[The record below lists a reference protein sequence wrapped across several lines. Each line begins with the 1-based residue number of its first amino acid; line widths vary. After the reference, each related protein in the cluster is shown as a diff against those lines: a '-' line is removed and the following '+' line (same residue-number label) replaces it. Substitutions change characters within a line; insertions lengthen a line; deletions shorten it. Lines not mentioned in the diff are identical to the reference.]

1 MNSIKYYLLVLLVS
15 NALCFLFITTLLAQK
30 TKPKADTTHL
40 DTFFLAKKTGLL
52 GKLGKSVAISDAID
66 PGTFQ
71 ATKNVTPFASFKGKT
86 IRCVVINN
94 VSFGVSVNDTSQ
106 VIKNFLINFANR
118 IHRQTQEKL
127 IIANLFF
134 REGDILN
141 PNLIAEN
148 VRYLR
153 SLNYLQDARIVVV
166 RSKANKQQ
174 VDVDVFYKDVFSVG
188 GAADVNGKAVYAEL
202 SDNNIMGTGQRLVI
216 KNLYDLNRSPNYGW
230 GAEYTKRNFAGSF
243 ANLSVGYQNL
253 ANAYSNGSR
262 DEDYA
267 YIRMTLP
274 LVSPYHLWTG
284 EAEIATHRNT
294 NKYGSDSLYSLDNQ
308 YNYNNLDAWAGYNI
322 TNSRFYNDL
331 TKRKPK
337 QFLALRV
344 IDQQFKTIPDKY
356 ELTYNPMYAN
366 LKGIL
371 TAYTFFKQEYY
382 HTSYIYGFGR
392 NEDVPEGYNASIIGG
407 WTDKNDLERPYM
419 GVNFEKNFFTKQK
432 QYIDYEIKVG
442 GYIRNHRFEDFST
455 LFNIETFT
463 RLRKFNHLWYNR
475 NFFSF
480 SGAHQF
486 NRLLDAPLILNS
498 SYGIPQYSG
507 DSSTLATTR
516 GTFNAE
522 SVFYDTW
529 KLAGFS
535 FAPFAFTN
543 FSFLKTESNYNSGS
557 NLDGYAGFGLGVRTR
572 NENLI
577 FGTIELRLSYFPRT
591 LGSMTPLN
599 INVSSDLRYIFN
611 SQYIKRPDFVVFN

>member
-1 MNSIKYYLLVLLVS
+1 MKSIRHYLLVFIVF
-15 NALCFLFITTLLAQK
+15 NALCFLSINPLIAQK

-52 GKLGKSVAISDAID
+52 GKLGKSVAISNAAD

-71 ATKNVTPFASFKGKT
+71 ATKNITPFASFKGKT

-94 VSFGVSVNDTSQ
+94 VNFGVSVNDTSE
-106 VIKNFLINFANR
+106 VMKTFLINFANR
-118 IHRQTQEKL
+118 IHRPTQEKL
-127 IIANLFF
+127 ITANLFF

-141 PNLIAEN
+141 PSLIAAN

-153 SLNYLQDARIVVV
+153 SLSYLQDARIEVIQS
-166 RSKANKQQ
+166 RANKQQ

-216 KNLYDLNRSPNYGW
+216 KNLYDLNRRPNYGW
-230 GAEYTKRNFAGSF
+230 GMEYVRRNFAGSF

-294 NKYGSDSLYSLDNQ
+294 NKYGSDSLFSIENK
-308 YNYNNLDAWAGYNI
+308 YNYNNFDAWAGYNI
-322 TNSRFYNDL
+322 TNSRFYNDFNN
-331 TKRKPK
+331 RKPK

-344 IDQQFKTIPDKY
+344 IDKQFKTIPNKF
-356 ELTYNPMYAN
+356 EITYNPLYAN
-366 LKGIL
+366 LKGVL
-371 TAYTFFKQEYY
+371 AAYTFFKQEYY

-392 NEDVPEGYNASIIGG
+392 NEDVPEGYNVSGIGG
-407 WTDKNDLERPYM
+407 WTDKNDVERPYV
-419 GVNFEKNFFTKQK
+419 GVNFEKNYFTKHK
-432 QYIDYEIKVG
+432 QYMNYEIKLG
-442 GYIRNHRFEDFST
+442 GYIRHHIFEDFSA
-455 LFNIETFT
+455 LFNVATFT
-463 RLRKFNHLWYNR
+463 RLRKLNSLWYNR
-475 NFFSF
+475 SFFSL

-486 NRLLDAPLILNS
+486 HRLLDAPLVLNS
-498 SYGIPQYSG
+498 TYGIPQYGG
-507 DSSTLATTR
+507 DSVTHSTTR

-522 SVFYDTW
+522 TVFYDKW

-543 FSFLKTESNYNSGS
+543 FSFLKTESTYRSYS
-557 NLDGYAGFGLGVRTR
+557 TVDGYAGFGLGLRTR

-591 LGSMTPLN
+591 LGSMSPFN
-599 INVSSDLRYIFN
+599 INVVSDLRYIFN